1 MSEWSKDITIKGV
14 DFRIK
19 KANDKKHKYIVWTVS
34 KTDIPG
40 KVLLTHPVKFGAYGM
55 EQYHDRF
62 GVYSDLDH
70 KDTKRLKAFQNRFR
84 KLYEK
89 NKDNPGSGIYW
100 SWNFLW

>member
-1 MSEWSKDITIKGV
+1 MREWSKDITINGNLYK
-14 DFRIK
+14 IK
-19 KANDKKHKYIVWTVS
+19 KANDKKHKYIVVGES
-34 KTDIPG
+34 
-40 KVLLTHPVKFGAYGM
+40 LLKPVKFGAYGM
-55 EQYHDRF
+55 GHFHDRF

-100 SWNFLW
+100 SWEYLW